1 MSGPPG
7 ETVAAEASALRSDAE
22 IVARILAAVED
33 PFRDAWRQYGD
44 GVWDAIRGTLRGAA
58 EAHARA
64 LAELSANEAGAA
76 GARYRRIVAAE
87 VLAPLGEAVRR
98 AAPASS
104 LAASLSRAS
113 EAARAGVT
121 DLPARVDAPLTEAA
135 LARRPGLLGRIDVRR
150 LCARG
155 LRPLLWR
162 RERHDVPVAAIA
174 RRHLERVME
183 PRHAQAFEENQRRVA
198 VWLARLER
206 AWAAWVAV
214 VLAPPREPGSAGV
227 SAPAGETGS
236 RATPGGPSGGTDLP
250 DGLGP
255 RDGIA
260 TLCAAGEVLQR
271 ELLALVDDF
280 AHAGA
285 NAAGSAGP
293 TGTPG
298 AARVPGAVEG
308 GADADTEVLRATVAS
323 AGTFVASDPPRPWR
337 GRRGPAGTERWDA
350 WVDEAAAR
358 LDLYRVL
365 VGVRLDAE
373 AVGSELVAAW
383 RDAVLEADA
392 ALADIDAALRDG
404 RRRARRLARDPNDL
418 HAALEREQR
427 ATAETLEEPEAVLR
441 DPGPFDAAL
450 ADAAGRAVRRLQVV
464 GGELPAAV
472 RLHGIPE
479 AGRQVTRPAAGS
491 RVVRVRGV
499 AARVFGTSR
508 MTRIREAPLVIV
520 EALREVG
527 REVSELSE
535 VAAYGY
541 EVALAELSES
551 LDAEPEA
558 RRTLA
563 HATEGLIRAGD
574 KLRLARET
582 LFRAA
587 AAAEARAVAQIDEGV
602 GRLVQH
608 TLADRPAAG
617 ALRIRSYLEDEVAH
631 DWRRWRR
638 RIARRSTSAAAA
650 LRATGDRGVSLAR
663 TLGLRPPVPGE
674 RDRGVPDLDSVSDI
688 VRDLPVVYRRLF
700 SFEPLAD
707 PRLLAGRDE
716 ALDQVSARWRAWE
729 AGGPGSLLVVS
740 PPGAGVT
747 SFLNVAA
754 TRLSQAA
761 YGGVRRTLRDR
772 EPDEARVTRILAA
785 WLGLAAPDDEPGAA
799 SLSELADEVLRAPEG
814 TLPAWVILEGTEL
827 LHLRAPEGGR
837 AFERLVTF
845 ITRTESRLFWVVSIN
860 AAAWQLI
867 RLRARPFVS
876 GIRRLAL
883 APLGPDELRE
893 AIFARHR
900 RSGIPL
906 RFAEPSARGAARLH
920 RWLRTRTTRKRS
932 RLTEAEYFRRLH
944 RAALGSVRLA
954 LVHWLRSADLES
966 VPGHLLVRP
975 LATPFPSLDGVD
987 VDQSFALKALLEH
1000 GTLTPA
1006 EFGEVMRTGSA
1017 ATRHTLRSLA
1027 EMRLIEALDEDGTA
1041 DGGQSPREPR
1051 YRIRPLMLGV
1061 VGHHLRSRNILH
1073 D

>member
-1 MSGPPG
+1 MSESPG
-7 ETVAAEASALRSDAE
+7 EAVAAKAAALRTDAE

-44 GVWDAIRGTLRGAA
+44 EVWDAIRDTLRGVA
-58 EAHARA
+58 ETHARA
-64 LAELSANEAGAA
+64 LAELSADEAGAA
-76 GARYRRIVAAE
+76 GGRYRRTVAAE

-150 LCARG
+150 LCARV

-174 RRHLERVME
+174 RRHLERVVE

-206 AWAAWVAV
+206 AWAGWIAVA
-214 VLAPPREPGSAGV
+214 LAPPREPGSAGV
-227 SAPAGETGS
+227 SVPTGETGS

-255 RDGIA
+255 RDGTA

-271 ELLALVDDF
+271 ELLAVAGDF

-285 NAAGSAGP
+285 
-293 TGTPG
+293 
-298 AARVPGAVEG
+298 G
-308 GADADTEVLRATVAS
+308 GAGTAGIPGTADTDTGTEVLRATVAA
-323 AGTFVASDPPRPWR
+323 AGTFVASDPVRPWR
-337 GRRGPAGTERWDA
+337 GRRGPVGAEGWDV
-350 WVDEAAAR
+350 WVGEAAAR

-373 AVGSELVAAW
+373 AVGDELVAAW
-383 RDAVLEADA
+383 RDAVREADA

-418 HAALEREQR
+418 HAALESEQR
-427 ATAETLEEPEAVLR
+427 ATAETLEGPEAALR

-450 ADAAGRAVRRLQVV
+450 ADAAGRAVRRLEAL

-479 AGRQVTRPAAGS
+479 AGRQVTRPAAAS

-508 MTRIREAPLVIV
+508 MTRIREAPVVIAK
-520 EALREVG
+520 ALREVG
-527 REVSELSE
+527 REVAELSE

-551 LDAEPEA
+551 LDAEPEV

-563 HATEGLIRAGD
+563 HATEGLMRAGD

-587 AAAEARAVAQIDEGV
+587 AAAEANAIAQIDEGV

-608 TLADRPAAG
+608 TLADRPAASV
-617 ALRIRSYLEDEVAH
+617 LRVRSYVEDEVAH
-631 DWRRWRR
+631 DWRRWRH

-716 ALDQVSARWRAWE
+716 ALDQVSARWRAYE
-729 AGGPGSLLVVS
+729 AGGPGSLLVVAQ
-740 PPGAGVT
+740 PGAGVT

-761 YGGVRRTLRDR
+761 PGGVRRTLRDR
-772 EPDEARVTRILAA
+772 ESGEARFTGTLGA
-785 WLGLAAPDDEPGAA
+785 WLGLDAPDDGPGAA

-814 TLPAWVILEGTEL
+814 ALPAWVILEGAEL
-827 LHLRAPEGGR
+827 LHLRTPEGGG

-867 RLRARPFVS
+867 RLRARPVVS
-876 GIRRLAL
+876 SIRRLAL

-906 RFAEPSARGAARLH
+906 RFAEPSACGAARLH

-932 RLTEAEYFRRLH
+932 RLIEAEYFRRLH

-1006 EFGEVMRTGSA
+1006 EFGEVMRTGAA

-1027 EMRLIEALDEDGTA
+1027 EMRLIEALDEDGTG
-1041 DGGQSPREPR
+1041 DSGRSPREPR

>member
-1 MSGPPG
+1 MSETPG
-7 ETVAAEASALRSDAE
+7 EAVAAKAAALRTDAE

-44 GVWDAIRGTLRGAA
+44 EVWDAIRDTLRGVA
-58 EAHARA
+58 ETHERA
-64 LAELSANEAGAA
+64 LAELSADEAGAA
-76 GARYRRIVAAE
+76 GGRYRRTVAAD
-87 VLAPLGEAVRR
+87 VLAPLGEAVGR

-104 LAASLSRAS
+104 LAALLSRAS
-113 EAARAGVT
+113 EAARAGVA
-121 DLPARVDAPLTEAA
+121 DLPARVDVPLTEAA
-135 LARRPGLLGRIDVRR
+135 LARRTGFLGRIDVRR
-150 LCARG
+150 LCARA
-155 LRPLLWR
+155 LRPLVWR
-162 RERHDVPVAAIA
+162 RERHDVPVAAIG
-174 RRHLERVME
+174 RRHLERVVE

-198 VWLARLER
+198 AWLARLER
-206 AWAAWVAV
+206 AWAGWIAVA
-214 VLAPPREPGSAGV
+214 LAPPREPGSAGV
-227 SAPAGETGS
+227 SASAGETGS
-236 RATPGGPSGGTDLP
+236 RATPGGPSGETDLP

-255 RDGIA
+255 RDGTA

-271 ELLALVDDF
+271 ELLALTGDF
-280 AHAGA
+280 AHA
-285 NAAGSAGP
+285 AAGPAGP
-293 TGTPG
+293 AGIPGTADTPG
-298 AARVPGAVEG
+298 TA
-308 GADADTEVLRATVAS
+308 GADMGTEVLRATVAA
-323 AGTFVASDPPRPWR
+323 AGTFVASDPVRPWR
-337 GRRGPAGTERWDA
+337 GRHGPAGTERWDA
-350 WVDEAAAR
+350 WVGEAAAR

-373 AVGSELVAAW
+373 AVGDELVAAW
-383 RDAVLEADA
+383 RDAVREADT
-392 ALADIDAALRDG
+392 ALADIEAALRDG

-418 HAALEREQR
+418 HAALESEQR
-427 ATAETLEEPEAVLR
+427 ATAETLQGPEAALR
-441 DPGPFDAAL
+441 DPEPFDAAL
-450 ADAAGRAVRRLQVV
+450 ADAAGRAVRRLEAL

-472 RLHGIPE
+472 RLHRIPE

-491 RVVRVRGV
+491 RVVPVRGV

-508 MTRIREAPLVIV
+508 MTRIREAPMVIAD
-520 EALREVG
+520 ALREVG
-527 REVSELSE
+527 REVAELSE

-551 LDAEPEA
+551 LDAEPEV

-563 HATEGLIRAGD
+563 HASEGLIRAGD

-617 ALRIRSYLEDEVAH
+617 VLRIRSYVEDEVAH

-638 RIARRSTSAAAA
+638 RVARRSTSAAAV

-729 AGGPGSLLVVS
+729 AGGSGSLLVVS
-740 PPGAGVT
+740 QPGAGVT

-761 YGGVRRTLRDR
+761 PGGVRRTLRDR
-772 EPDEARVTRILAA
+772 EPDEARVTRTLAA
-785 WLGLAAPDDEPGAA
+785 WLGLAAPDDGPAA
-799 SLSELADEVLRAPEG
+799 TSLSELADEVLRAPEG
-814 TLPAWVILEGTEL
+814 TLPAWVILEGAEL

-845 ITRTESRLFWVVSIN
+845 IARTESRLFWVVSIN
-860 AAAWQLI
+860 AAAWQLV
-867 RLRARPFVS
+867 RLRTRPFVS
-876 GIRRLAL
+876 GLRRLAL
-883 APLGPDELRE
+883 APLGADELRE

-975 LATPFPSLDGVD
+975 LATPSPSLDGVD

-1000 GTLTPA
+1000 GTLTTV
-1006 EFGEVMRTGSA
+1006 EFGEVMRTRAGD
-1017 ATRHTLRSLA
+1017 TRHTLRSLA

-1041 DGGQSPREPR
+1041 DGGRSPREPR